1 MSFFDKVKNALLE
14 NPDGDNTPKKTKKEV
29 EVVNEGTTFP
39 TSTPHVPKQ
48 VVDDA
53 YSQTSQDL
61 KQFVQSQP
69 QHSVIQPV
77 QIPIQQPTHIAPTP
91 ISHVDNCENE
101 VKQVLQQY
109 EAHLAKVNLEGYD
122 FYEFYNA
129 VMANGIDNVVAY
141 PIIFNTAK
149 SFDPTLTSQKITE
162 TGQFYL
168 GEIIKAFED
177 FDKMCKGRLEE
188 FEKTK
193 ESEKTSTNYRIK
205 NIENKIQELQKELSE
220 AYVQL
225 NEVDG
230 KYMVDI
236 ERVKCL
242 EFANRSVKTN
252 MESTINKII
261 MNINF

>member
-14 NPDGDNTPKKTKKEV
+14 NPDGDNTPKKTKQETV
-29 EVVNEGTTFP
+29 EVNEGTTFP
-39 TSTPHVPKQ
+39 TSTPQVPKQ
-48 VVDDA
+48 VVDNA
-53 YSQTSQDL
+53 YSQTSQEL
-61 KQFVQSQP
+61 QQYVKSQP
-69 QHSVIQPV
+69 QPSVIQPV
-77 QIPIQQPTHIAPTP
+77 QIPIQQPTHIAPSP

-101 VKQVLQQY
+101 VKQVLEQY

-129 VMANGIDNVVAY
+129 VMSNGIDNVVAY
-141 PIIFNTAK
+141 PIIFNTAR

-177 FDKMCKGRLEE
+177 FDKMCKSRLDE

-193 ESEKTSTNYRIK
+193 EAEKNSMNYRIK
-205 NIENKIQELQKELSE
+205 NIETQIQELQKELSE
-220 AYVQL
+220 AYIQL

-230 KYMVDI
+230 KYVVDI

-242 EFANRSVKTN
+242 EFANRSVKSN
-252 MESTINKII
+252 METTINKII
-261 MNINF
+261 SNINF